1 MNMVKK
7 SVKFFTFLDIT
18 EVVVFG
24 SFIGLRSTLSKTCD
38 QEITYNI
45 IIFKTSSHW
54 HILLAFWEQ
63 IDQLT
68 EKILKI
74 P

>member
-1 MNMVKK
+1 MVKK
-7 SVKFFTFLDIT
+7 SIKFFTFLDIA

-24 SFIGLRSTLSKTCD
+24 SFIGLRSILSKTCD
-38 QEITYNI
+38 QEITCNI
-45 IIFKTSSHW
+45 IIFETLSHW